1 MSSRFGSP
9 RNSATCTPRSG
20 ARCATRS
27 RPPARREPVVS
38 PEVAERIAGA
48 APEVESESEEQI
60 LARARGQARRT
71 AIRTWSLRA
80 ALVVLWLGSWELTAT
95 LWIDPFVFSK
105 PSLIWSRL
113 VEWFTQGTQ
122 FGSIWLQIF
131 TTVEEAVLGFV
142 IGSVAGV
149 VLGVLLGR
157 NHYWAQVLAPFIK
170 ALNAVPRI
178 VLAVLFLVW
187 FGMGLQS
194 KVATVIVLVFFAVFF
209 NAFTGAREVD
219 GNVID
224 NARILGA
231 SRWQVLSQIVLPSAT
246 TWILSSL
253 HTAFGFALIGA
264 VVGEYAGASKGLGL
278 LISNAQGTF
287 DSAGIYAGMII
298 ITVVALVAESAIGFA
313 EGRLLKWRPAQGTSA
328 HEV

>member
-1 MSSRFGSP
+1 MSP
-9 RNSATCTPRSG
+9 DTIDQIAT
-20 ARCATRS
+20 
-27 RPPARREPVVS
+27 
-38 PEVAERIAGA
+38 A
-48 APEVESESEEQI
+48 APEVEAETEEQI
-60 LARARGQARRT
+60 LARARGHARRSR
-71 AIRTWSLRA
+71 IRTWGLRI
-80 ALVVLWLGSWELTAT
+80 ALIALWLGSWELTAS
-95 LWIDPFVFSK
+95 LWIDPFFYSK
-105 PSLIWSRL
+105 PSLIWQRI
-113 VEWFTQGTQ
+113 VEWFTEGTQ

-142 IGSVAGV
+142 IGAAAGV

-157 NHYWAQVLAPFIK
+157 SRYWAEVLAPFIK

-178 VLAVLFLVW
+178 VLASLFIIW
-187 FGMGLQS
+187 FGLGLES
-194 KVATVIVLVFFAVFF
+194 KVATVVVLTFFAVFF

-287 DSAGIYAGMII
+287 DAAGIYAGMII
-298 ITVVALVAESAIGFA
+298 ITVVALLAEWGIGA
-313 EGRLLKWRPAQGTSA
+313 TEGRLLKWRPSQAQSG
-328 HEV
+328 HGI

>member
-1 MSSRFGSP
+1 MSHDVLVGD
-9 RNSATCTPRSG
+9 T
-20 ARCATRS
+20 
-27 RPPARREPVVS
+27 VD
-38 PEVAERIAGA
+38 
-48 APEVESESEEQI
+48 APEVEHETEEQI
-60 LARARGQARRT
+60 LARVRTTARRVR
-71 AIRTWSLRA
+71 IRTWGLRA
-80 ALVVLWLGSWELTAT
+80 ALVALWLGAWELTAT
-95 LWIDPFVFSK
+95 VWIDPFFYSK
-105 PSLIWSRL
+105 PSLIWARL
-113 VEWFTQGTQ
+113 VEWFTEGTQ
-122 FGSIWLQIF
+122 FGSVWLQVY
-131 TTVEEAVLGFV
+131 TTVQEAVLGFV
-142 IGSVAGV
+142 IGTVAGV

-157 NHYWAQVLAPFIK
+157 SRYWAEVLAPFIK

-178 VLAVLFLVW
+178 VLASLFIIW
-187 FGMGLQS
+187 FGLGLSS
-194 KVATVIVLVFFAVFF
+194 KVATVVVLVFFAVFF

-231 SRWQVLSQIVLPSAT
+231 SRGQVLVSIVLPSAT

-298 ITVVALVAESAIGFA
+298 ITVIALIAEWGIGAA
-313 EGRLLKWRPAQGTSA
+313 ENRLLKWRPSQATADHGI
-328 HEV
+328 

>member
-1 MSSRFGSP
+1 MSP
-9 RNSATCTPRSG
+9 DTIA
-20 ARCATRS
+20 
-27 RPPARREPVVS
+27 
-38 PEVAERIAGA
+38 RIATA
-48 APEVESESEEQI
+48 APEVEAESEEQI
-60 LARARGQARRT
+60 LARARGQARRS
-71 AIRTWSLRA
+71 ALRTWGLRA
-80 ALVVLWLGSWELTAT
+80 VLVVLWLGSWELTAT
-95 LWIDPFVFSK
+95 LWIDPFVYSK
-105 PSLIWSRL
+105 PSRIWDRL
-113 VEWFTQGTQ
+113 VEWFSQGTQ
-122 FGSIWLQIF
+122 FGSVWLQIF

-157 NHYWAQVLAPFIK
+157 SRYWAEVLAPFIK

-178 VLAVLFLVW
+178 VLASLFIIW
-187 FGMGLQS
+187 FGLGLES
-194 KVATVIVLVFFAVFF
+194 KVATVVVLTFFAVFF

-231 SRWQVLSQIVLPSAT
+231 GRWQVLSQIVLPSAT

-278 LISNAQGTF
+278 LISNAQNTF
-287 DSAGIYAGMII
+287 DAAGIYAGMII
-298 ITVVALVAESAIGFA
+298 ITVVALLAEWGIGAA
-313 EGRLLKWRPAQGTSA
+313 ENRLLKWRPSQAQSA
-328 HEV
+328 REV